1 MATHDSFNIA
11 KFWDDEYT
19 RLDYVNEPFNDPTTV
34 ATWQCSGF
42 LGPFGGYMCD
52 MRGQQP
58 SWNHKFIEFFSNI

>member
-11 KFWDDEYT
+11 PFWDDEYT

-42 LGPFGGYMCD
+42 LGPFGG
-52 MRGQQP
+52 
-58 SWNHKFIEFFSNI
+58 